1 MMAADAPAAG
11 DGAFEL
17 RGRPRPAA
25 RFNRRALLLAAVG
38 VATLIAAT
46 TMLALR
52 PPRARDAGEAR
63 ELYNVR
69 HVAHADGLAELPA
82 TYADLPPPAITLG
95 PPLPGELGEPILA
108 AEREL
113 GLSEIGYPA
122 ASGPTP
128 FRPNPELDAER
139 EARLRAAQIAEAARE
154 SSVFFQLT
162 NDARA
167 TADDAAP
174 TLASVDAAGLL
185 GNPFAFLPQAAAP
198 GFGSPSGLDET
209 LAHQNQMLDF
219 LEKGPDVTIYN
230 PHGLQDPVS
239 PYQVMAG
246 SIIPASLITGINS
259 DLPGTVIAQVTQNVY
274 DTATGEHLL
283 IPQGARLIGAYDSV
297 VAFGQSRALLVW
309 QRIVFPDGSS
319 LVIENL
325 PATDES
331 GYAGLEDKVD
341 VHTWRLLQGVVL
353 STLLGVG
360 TELTFDDDESDL
372 VEAIRES
379 AQSAGNQAGQ
389 RIVNRALAIQ
399 PTITVRPGW
408 PLRVI
413 VNRDLVLRPYR
424 G

>member
-1 MMAADAPAAG
+1 MTAADASRE
-11 DGAFEL
+11 GAFEL
-17 RGRPRPAA
+17 RGRPRPVT

-46 TMLALR
+46 TMLALK
-52 PPRARDAGEAR
+52 PPRARDAGAAR

-69 HVAHADGLAELPA
+69 HVARADGLAELPA
-82 TYADLPPPAITLG
+82 SYADLPPPIALG

-108 AEREL
+108 AEREF
-113 GLSEIGYPA
+113 GLAPSMRPA
-122 ASGPTP
+122 ATGPTP

-154 SSVFFQLT
+154 SGVFFQLT

-167 TADDAAP
+167 SADGAAP
-174 TLASVDAAGLL
+174 VRASADLGAV
-185 GNPFAFLPQAAAP
+185 GNPFAFLPPASEP
-198 GFGSPSGLDET
+198 SFGSPSGLDET

-219 LEKGPDVTIYN
+219 LGEGPDESIYN

-239 PYQVMAG
+239 PYQVMTG
-246 SIIPASLITGINS
+246 SIIAASLITGINS

-309 QRIVFPDGSS
+309 RRIVFPDGSS

-331 GYAGLEDKVD
+331 GYAGLEDEVD

-360 TELTFDDDESDL
+360 TELNFDDESDL
-372 VEAIRES
+372 VQAIRES

-413 VNRDLVLRPYR
+413 VNRDLVLRPYE

>member
-1 MMAADAPAAG
+1 MTTADASRGGEA
-11 DGAFEL
+11 AFEL
-17 RGRPRPAA
+17 RGRPRPVT

-46 TMLALR
+46 TMLALK

-69 HVAHADGLAELPA
+69 HVARADGLAALPA
-82 TYADLPPPAITLG
+82 TYADLPPPITLG

-113 GLSEIGYPA
+113 GIAPSMYA
-122 ASGPTP
+122 AAPGPTP

-154 SSVFFQLT
+154 SGVFFQLT

-167 TADDAAP
+167 GADDAAP
-174 TLASVDAAGLL
+174 ALAGADVGAL
-185 GNPFAFLPQAAAP
+185 GNPFAFLPPGSAP
-198 GFGSPSGLDET
+198 APGSPSGLDET
-209 LAHQNQMLDF
+209 LAHQNRMLAL
-219 LEKGPDVTIYN
+219 LEEGPDEEIYN
-230 PHGLQDPVS
+230 PHGLQLPVS

-274 DTATGEHLL
+274 DTATGGHLL

-309 QRIVFPDGSS
+309 QRIVFPDGAS

-331 GYAGLEDKVD
+331 GYAGLEDEVD
-341 VHTWRLLQGVVL
+341 FHTWRLLQGVVL

-360 TELTFDDDESDL
+360 TELTFDDEESDL

-389 RIVNRALAIQ
+389 RLVNRALAIQ

-413 VNRDLVLRPYR
+413 VNRDLVLRPYE